1 AKRPRWS
8 RNLLWE
14 ETDTFGPPSYTTS
27 LYDPP
32 FPPAPNENYL
42 PAPLVATVRSRP
54 DLFKVVTPIKVDV
67 FEELL
72 KDHPNQP
79 LVQSVC
85 RGLRE
90 GFWPWATIP
99 SDYPVTYDAAQDPF
113 SDPDHAQFYRDK
125 IAEERS
131 LGRISEPFGTDLL
144 PGMYNM
150 PVFIISQ
157 SGKYRMVDDHSATKF
172 SLNSMI
178 PKDERHM
185 RLDGIQKLGVYL
197 R

>member
-1 AKRPRWS
+1 
-8 RNLLWE
+8 
-14 ETDTFGPPSYTTS
+14 
-27 LYDPP
+27 P
-32 FPPAPNENYL
+32 FPSAPDASSL
-42 PAPLVATVRSRP
+42 PAELVATVQSRP
-54 DLFKVVTPIKVDV
+54 DLFKVVTPIHVDI
-67 FEELL
+67 FENLL
-72 KDHPNQP
+72 QRHPNTA
-79 LVQSVC
+79 LVKSVC

-99 SDYPVTYDAAQDPF
+99 PEYPITHDIAQDLF
-113 SDPDHAQFYRDK
+113 NDPDEAKFFTEK

-131 LGRISEPFGTDLL
+131 LGRISQPFGTELM
-144 PGMYNM
+144 PGTYNM

-157 SGKYRMVDDHSATKF
+157 NGKYRIVDNHSSGGF

-185 RLDGIQKLGVYL
+185 RMDGIQKLGFYL